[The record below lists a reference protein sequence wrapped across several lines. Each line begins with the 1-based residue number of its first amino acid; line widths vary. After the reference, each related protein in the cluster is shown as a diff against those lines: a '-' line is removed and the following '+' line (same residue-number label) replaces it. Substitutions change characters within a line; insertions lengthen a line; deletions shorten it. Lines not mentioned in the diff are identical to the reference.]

1 MLAHLA
7 NKLDRCYKRRLSIFG
22 KAHSFI
28 SIPTHPS
35 HFKNYA
41 ISPYPYPYP
50 PHTSIST
57 TPVLIHIYH
66 PSVYPQI
73 PTHIPYPIH
82 IIHPIP
88 HHPFSIHSG
97 QINPHHSMQY
107 GGRGWG
113 VQAISQKILHWF
125 RIINSP

>member
-41 ISPYPYPYP
+41 ISLYPCPYP

-57 TPVLIHIYH
+57 TNLYIPKSPTIFPIPSISSTPFHITN
-66 PSVYPQI
+66 SQFI
-73 PTHIPYPIH
+73 AARSIH
-82 IIHPIP
+82 IIVCSMEVGGGGSKHYLKKSSTGLESSTPPKNIP
-88 HHPFSIHSG
+88 S
-97 QINPHHSMQY
+97 
-107 GGRGWG
+107 
-113 VQAISQKILHWF
+113 
-125 RIINSP
+125 